1 MEMHNV
7 FDDTPDASPR
17 PHSDSRLSWKGLL
30 ANRLLLSLLAVSLV
44 PLAFMGISTYRS
56 ASTALEAQALNQLET
71 VRSITAKSVER
82 YFTNVE
88 NQLRVLAEDRMTV
101 EALQEFRSG
110 MQSLSGDEESTAD
123 AIIPARQ
130 QLQDFYDGDLAAA
143 FRERGQEPPES
154 RSFIDSLDETGIVL
168 QNLYVASNNNPIGTK
183 DRLDTA
189 DDGSDYSRA
198 HAVYHPILRSL
209 QQKFGLYDLFL
220 VDAQSGDIVY
230 TVFKEIDFAT
240 SLRSGA
246 FASSSI
252 GTAFNEA
259 ISRGRRDSV
268 AFADFKPYLASYFSP
283 ASFIAAPVYEGRSLI
298 GAVIFQI
305 PIDRLNAIVSET
317 IGMGQT
323 GETYAVGSD
332 GLFRTD
338 SRFLE
343 DLGVRS
349 TIINPDVRVDSAPVR
364 AVFDRNAAGTARGLG
379 YRGSRVLASW
389 TPITIHE
396 ADQGGESVRWALIS
410 EIDEDEVFQPI
421 NSLRTFAITI
431 FVVTMISVVVVSTAI
446 AQRFTKEAR
455 RQATLV
461 DGIVDN
467 THALASASE
476 ELTSVSQ
483 QMSAAA
489 EETTAQANLV
499 SAAAEQVSGN
509 AKGVSSSVEN
519 LGQSIHEIA
528 GSAQEAAR
536 VARQAVEMAGSTSQ
550 TMNALGISSQQ
561 IGQVVKVIT
570 TIAEQTNLLALN
582 ATIEAA
588 RAGEAG
594 KGFAVVANEVK
605 DLARETAKAT
615 EDIGSRIE
623 AMQADADRAVTA
635 ISEIGSVIERI
646 DHLQTTIAAAV
657 EEQSVT
663 TAEIS
668 RNISEARTGTAEIAE
683 NIVQVAQAAQSTAE
697 GASNTQ
703 VSSQEL
709 SRMAQGLQKLVGE
722 YRS

>member
-1 MEMHNV
+1 M
-7 FDDTPDASPR
+7 FDATKPASLR
-17 PHSDSRLSWKGLL
+17 ASVASRSSWKGLL
-30 ANRLLLSLLAVSLV
+30 ANRLLLSLLAVALL
-44 PLAFMGISTYRS
+44 PLAFMGWTTYSS

-82 YFTNVE
+82 YFASLE
-88 NQLRVLAEDRMTV
+88 NSLRVFAEDRMTI
-101 EALQEFRSG
+101 EAVQEFTQG
-110 MQSLSGDEESTAD
+110 MQSLASND
-123 AIIPARQ
+123 AMSEAEIEAARQ
-130 QLQDFYDGDLAAA
+130 QLITFYDGDFAAA
-143 FRERGQEPPES
+143 FRERGQEAPEG
-154 RSFIDSLDETGIVL
+154 RSLVDSLDENAAVL
-168 QNLYVASNNNPIGTK
+168 QNLYLATNKNPIGSK
-183 DRLDTA
+183 DRLDNA
-189 DDGSDYSRA
+189 DDGSDFSKA
-198 HAVYHPILRSL
+198 HATYHPILRSM
-209 QQKFGLYDLFL
+209 QQKLGLYDLFL
-220 VDAQSGDIVY
+220 VDAQSGNIVY
-230 TVFKEIDFAT
+230 SVFKEIDFAT
-240 SLRSGA
+240 SLRSGS
-246 FASSSI
+246 FASTSI
-252 GTAFNEA
+252 GAAFSEA
-259 ISRGRRDSV
+259 VSRGRKDLV
-268 AFADFKPYLASYFSP
+268 TFADFRKYLPSYFAP
-283 ASFIAAPVYEGRSLI
+283 ASFIASPIYDGRELL
-298 GAVIFQI
+298 GVAIFQL
-305 PIDRLNAIVSET
+305 PIDRLNEIVSET
-317 IGMGQT
+317 VGMGET
-323 GETYAVGSD
+323 GETYAVGPD

-338 SRFLE
+338 SRFLA
-343 DLGVRS
+343 DLGVET
-349 TIINPDVRVDSAPVR
+349 TIINPEVRVDSAQVKE
-364 AVFDRNAAGTARGLG
+364 VFDRNSAGTQVSLD
-379 YRGSRVLASW
+379 YRGARVLSSW
-389 TPITIHE
+389 TPVTIHSG
-396 ADQGGESVRWALIS
+396 DQGGTEVRWALLS
-410 EIDEDEVFQPI
+410 EIDEGEVFRPI
-421 NSLRTFAITI
+421 NSLRNFAITV
-431 FVVTMISVVVVSTAI
+431 FVVTLIGVVIVSTAI

-461 DGIVDN
+461 EGIVDN

-519 LGQSIHEIA
+519 LGLSIHEIA

-536 VARQAVEMAGSTSQ
+536 VARQAVDMAGSTSQ

-635 ISEIGSVIERI
+635 ISEIGSVIARI
-646 DHLQTTIAAAV
+646 DSLQTTIAAAV

-668 RNISEARTGTAEIAE
+668 RNISEATTGTAEIAE

-709 SRMAQGLQKLVGE
+709 SRMAQGLQKLVSE
-722 YRS
+722 YQS

>member
-1 MEMHNV
+1 VLDNTN
-7 FDDTPDASPR
+7 DDLGRSTVE
-17 PHSDSRLSWKGLL
+17 SRSSWKSLL
-30 ANRLLLSLLAVSLV
+30 TNRLLLALLTVSLV

-56 ASTALEAQALNQLET
+56 ASSALESQALNQLET
-71 VRSITAKSVER
+71 VRTITAKSVQR
-82 YFTNVE
+82 YFVTLE
-88 NQLRVLAEDRMTV
+88 DQLRVLSEDQMTIAAV
-101 EALQEFRSG
+101 KEFTSG
-110 MQSLSGDEESTAD
+110 MAAVASDDEMTAETVAD
-123 AIIPARQ
+123 ARQ
-130 QLQDFYDGDLAAA
+130 QLIGFYEGDVAAA
-143 FRERGQEPPES
+143 YRERGQEPPLA
-154 RSFIDSLDETGIVL
+154 RDLVDGLDEDAALL
-168 QNLYVASNNNPIGTK
+168 QHLYLASNKNPIGSK
-183 DRLDTA
+183 DRLDNP
-189 DDGSDYSRA
+189 DDGSRYSQS
-198 HAVYHPILRSL
+198 HASYHPIFRSI

-220 VDAQSGDIVY
+220 VDAESGDIVY
-230 TVFKEIDFAT
+230 SVFKETDFAT
-240 SLRSGA
+240 SLRTGA

-252 GTAFNEA
+252 GSAFTEA
-259 ISRGRRDSV
+259 VNRGRKDTV
-268 AFADFKPYLASYFSP
+268 AFADFRPYLPSYSAP
-283 ASFIAAPVYEGRSLI
+283 ASFIASPIYDGRELV
-298 GAVIFQI
+298 GTVIFQL
-305 PIDRLNAIVSET
+305 PIDRLNEIISET
-317 IGMGQT
+317 VGMGDT
-323 GETYAVGSD
+323 GETYAVGPD

-338 SRFLE
+338 SRFLS
-343 DLGVRS
+343 DLGVET
-349 TIINPDVRVDSAPVR
+349 TIINPEVRVDSRPVQE
-364 AVFDRNAAGTARGLG
+364 VFDHNSAGTARGFD

-389 TPITIHE
+389 SPITVHPSS
-396 ADQGGESVRWALIS
+396 QGESEVRWALIS
-410 EIDEDEVFQPI
+410 EIDEAEVFGPI
-421 NSLRTFAITI
+421 NNLRNFALTI
-431 FVVTMISVVVVSTAI
+431 FIITTIGVVGVSTGI
-446 AQRFTKEAR
+446 ARRFTKEAE

-461 DGIVDN
+461 NGIVDN

-499 SAAAEQVSGN
+499 SAAAEQVSGST
-509 AKGVSSSVEN
+509 KGVSSSVEN

-536 VARQAVEMAGSTSQ
+536 VARQAVEMAGSTTQ
-550 TMNALGISSQQ
+550 TMNALGMSSQQ

-615 EDIGSRIE
+615 EDIGTRIE

-646 DHLQTTIAAAV
+646 DNLQTTIAAAV

-668 RNISEARTGTAEIAE
+668 RNIGEATTGTAEIAE
-683 NIVQVAQAAQSTAE
+683 NIVQVAQAAQSTSE

-709 SRMAQGLQKLVGE
+709 SRMAQGLQKLVSE

>member
-1 MEMHNV
+1 M
-7 FDDTPDASPR
+7 FDANKPASLR
-17 PHSDSRLSWKGLL
+17 ASVDSRSSWKGLL
-30 ANRLLLSLLAVSLV
+30 ANRLLLSLLAVALL
-44 PLAFMGISTYRS
+44 PLAFMGWTTYSS

-82 YFTNVE
+82 YFASLE
-88 NQLRVLAEDRMTV
+88 NSLRVFAEDRMTI
-101 EALQEFRSG
+101 EAVQEFSRG
-110 MQSLSGDEESTAD
+110 MQDLVSND
-123 AIIPARQ
+123 AMSEAEIEAARQ
-130 QLQDFYDGDLAAA
+130 QLITFYDGDVAAA
-143 FRERGQEPPES
+143 FRERGQEAPEG
-154 RSFIDSLDETGIVL
+154 RSLVDSLDENAAVL
-168 QNLYVASNNNPIGTK
+168 QNLYLATNKNPIGSK
-183 DRLDTA
+183 DRLDNA
-189 DDGSDYSRA
+189 DDSSDYSKA
-198 HAVYHPILRSL
+198 HATYHPIMRSM

-220 VDAQSGDIVY
+220 VDAQSGNIVY
-230 TVFKEIDFAT
+230 SVFKEIDFAT
-240 SLRSGA
+240 SLRAGS
-246 FASSSI
+246 FASTSI
-252 GTAFNEA
+252 GAAFSEA
-259 ISRGRRDSV
+259 VSRGRKDLV
-268 AFADFKPYLASYFSP
+268 TFADFRKYLPSYFAP
-283 ASFIAAPVYEGRSLI
+283 ASFIASPIYEGRELI
-298 GAVIFQI
+298 GVAIFQL

-317 IGMGQT
+317 VGMGET
-323 GETYAVGSD
+323 GETYAVGPD

-338 SRFLE
+338 SRFLA
-343 DLGVRS
+343 DLGVET
-349 TIINPDVRVDSAPVR
+349 TIINPEVRVDSAPVQE
-364 AVFDRNAAGTARGLG
+364 VFDRNSAGTQVGID
-379 YRGSRVLASW
+379 YRGARVLSSW
-389 TPITIHE
+389 TPVTIHSG
-396 ADQGGESVRWALIS
+396 DQGGTEVRWALLS
-410 EIDEDEVFQPI
+410 EIDEAEVFRPI
-421 NSLRTFAITI
+421 NNLRNFAITV
-431 FVVTMISVVVVSTAI
+431 FVVTLIGVVIVSTAI

-461 DGIVDN
+461 EGIVDN

-519 LGQSIHEIA
+519 LGLSIHEIA

-536 VARQAVEMAGSTSQ
+536 VARQAVDMAGSTSQ
-550 TMNALGISSQQ
+550 TMNALGVSSQQ

-635 ISEIGSVIERI
+635 ISEIGSVIARI
-646 DHLQTTIAAAV
+646 DSLQTTIAAAV

-668 RNISEARTGTAEIAE
+668 RNISEATTGTAEIAE

-709 SRMAQGLQKLVGE
+709 SRMAQGLQKLVSE

>member
-1 MEMHNV
+1 MEMPHV
-7 FDDTPDASPR
+7 FDVTTDATPNPAAV
-17 PHSDSRLSWKGLL
+17 SRLSWKGLL
-30 ANRLLLSLLAVSLV
+30 ANRLLLSLLAVSLI
-44 PLAFMGISTYRS
+44 PLAFMGVSTYRS

-82 YFTNVE
+82 YFGTLE
-88 NQLRVLAEDRMTV
+88 NQLRVLSEDTMTV
-101 EALQEFRSG
+101 AALKEFTAGMNALGTAEADSSEAIGEARRSLLTFYEG
-110 MQSLSGDEESTAD
+110 AVAAAYRERDQQPPQARDVVDGLDDSAAILQSL
-123 AIIPARQ
+123 
-130 QLQDFYDGDLAAA
+130 YLA
-143 FRERGQEPPES
+143 
-154 RSFIDSLDETGIVL
+154 
-168 QNLYVASNNNPIGTK
+168 NNPNPIGSK
-183 DRLDTA
+183 DRLDTV
-189 DDGSDYSRA
+189 DDGSAYSQA
-198 HAVYHPILRSL
+198 HAIYHPILRSM

-230 TVFKEIDFAT
+230 SVFKETDYAT
-240 SLRSGA
+240 SLRNGA
-246 FASSSI
+246 FAGSSI
-252 GTAFNEA
+252 GTAFTEA
-259 ISRGRRDSV
+259 VSRGRKDAV
-268 AFADFKPYLASYFSP
+268 AFADFQPYPPSYFAP
-283 ASFIAAPVYEGRSLI
+283 ASFLTSPVYDGRDLL
-298 GAVIFQI
+298 GVVIFQL

-317 IGMGQT
+317 VGMGET

-338 SRFLE
+338 SRFL
-343 DLGVRS
+343 DQLGVET
-349 TIINPDVRVDSAPVR
+349 TIINPEVRVDSRPVQEC
-364 AVFDRNAAGTARGLG
+364 FQRNSAGTARGLD
-379 YRGSRVLASW
+379 YRGNRVLASW
-389 TPITIHE
+389 SPITVHPS
-396 ADQGGESVRWALIS
+396 DQGGAAVRWALIS
-410 EIDEDEVFQPI
+410 EIDEDEVFQPV
-421 NSLRTFAITI
+421 NSLWTFALTI
-431 FVVTMISVVVVSTAI
+431 FVVTMLGVVVVSTAI
-446 AQRFTKEAR
+446 AQRFTKEAQ

-489 EETTAQANLV
+489 EQTTAQANLV

-550 TMNALGISSQQ
+550 TMNALGASSQQ

-623 AMQADADRAVTA
+623 AMQGDADRAVTA

-668 RNISEARTGTAEIAE
+668 RNISEATTGTAEIAE

-709 SRMAQGLQKLVGE
+709 SRMAQGLQKLVNE

>member
-1 MEMHNV
+1 M
-7 FDDTPDASPR
+7 FDVTTDAPPS
-17 PHSDSRLSWKGLL
+17 SSADQRLSWKGLL
-30 ANRLLLSLLAVSLV
+30 SNRLLLSLLAVSLV
-44 PLAFMGISTYRS
+44 PLAFMGLSTYRS

-82 YFTNVE
+82 YFTNLE
-88 NQLRVLAEDRMTV
+88 NQLRVVSEDTMTTAALKEFAAGMAAIAENDAM
-101 EALQEFRSG
+101 
-110 MQSLSGDEESTAD
+110 TAD
-123 AIIPARQ
+123 DIGEARQ
-130 QLQDFYDGDLAAA
+130 QLLDFYEGDVATAY
-143 FRERGQEPPES
+143 RERGQEPP
-154 RSFIDSLDETGIVL
+154 RSLDVIDGLDDNAVL
-168 QNLYVASNNNPIGTK
+168 LQSIYLAGNENPIGSK
-183 DRLDTA
+183 DRLDAA
-189 DDGSDYSRA
+189 DDGSEYSES
-198 HAVYHPILRSL
+198 HARYHPIFRSM

-220 VDAQSGDIVY
+220 VDAESGNVVY
-230 TVFKEIDFAT
+230 SVFKETDYAT

-246 FASSSI
+246 FAGSSI

-259 ISRGRRDSV
+259 VSRGRKDTVS
-268 AFADFKPYLASYFSP
+268 FADFRPYLPSYSAP
-283 ASFIAAPVYEGRSLI
+283 ASFLAAPVYEARELVGV
-298 GAVIFQI
+298 VIFQL

-317 IGMGQT
+317 VGMGNT
-323 GETYAVGSD
+323 GETYAVGAD

-338 SRFLE
+338 SRFL
-343 DLGVRS
+343 DQLGVET
-349 TIINPDVRVDSAPVR
+349 TIINPEIRVDSRPVQEC
-364 AVFDRNAAGTARGLG
+364 FQRNESGTARGLD
-379 YRGSRVLASW
+379 YRGNRVLASW
-389 TPITIHE
+389 SPITVHTSS
-396 ADQGGESVRWALIS
+396 QGGPAIRWALIS

-421 NSLRTFAITI
+421 HSLRTFAITI
-431 FVVTMISVVVVSTAI
+431 FLVTMVGVVAVSTGI

-550 TMNALGISSQQ
+550 TMNALGVSSQQ

-646 DHLQTTIAAAV
+646 DTLQTTIAAAV

-668 RNISEARTGTAEIAE
+668 RNISEATMGTAEIAE

-709 SRMAQGLQKLVGE
+709 SRMAQGLQKLVSE

>member
-1 MEMHNV
+1 M
-7 FDDTPDASPR
+7 FDITPEPPR
-17 PHSDSRLSWKGLL
+17 AEAVDSRSSWKGLL
-30 ANRLLLSLLAVSLV
+30 ANRLLLSLLAVSLL
-44 PLAFMGISTYRS
+44 PLGFMGISTYNS
-56 ASTALEAQALNQLET
+56 ASTALEAQSLSQLET

-82 YFTNVE
+82 YFAGLE
-88 NQLRVLAEDRMTV
+88 NQLRVASEDRMTL
-101 EALQEFRSG
+101 EALKEFTRS
-110 MQSLSGDEESTAD
+110 MEAIATDDAAESVAED
-123 AIIPARQ
+123 ARQ
-130 QLQDFYDGDLAAA
+130 QLLGFYDGDVAAA
-143 FRERGQEPPES
+143 FRERGQDAPEG
-154 RSFIDSLDETGIVL
+154 RPLVDSLDENAAVL
-168 QNLYVASNNNPIGTK
+168 QNLYLASNKNPVGSK
-183 DRLDTA
+183 DRLDDA
-189 DDGSDYSRA
+189 GDGSPYSAA
-198 HAVYHPILRSL
+198 HALYHPILRSM

-230 TVFKEIDFAT
+230 SVFKEIDFAT

-252 GTAFNEA
+252 GTAFAEA
-259 ISRGRRDSV
+259 VSRGRKDSV
-268 AFADFKPYLASYFSP
+268 SFADFRTYLPSYFAP
-283 ASFIAAPVYEGRSLI
+283 ASFVAAPVYDGRDLI

-305 PIDRLNAIVSET
+305 PIDQLNEIVSET
-317 IGMGQT
+317 IGMGET
-323 GETYAVGSD
+323 GETYAVGAD

-343 DLGVRS
+343 DLGVET
-349 TIINPDVRVDSAPVR
+349 TIINPEVRVDSAPVR
-364 AVFDRNAAGTARGLG
+364 AVFDRNAAGTARGLD
-379 YRGSRVLASW
+379 YRGAPVLASW
-389 TPITIHE
+389 TPLTIHASE
-396 ADQGGESVRWALIS
+396 QGGAPVRWALIS

-421 NSLRTFAITI
+421 NSLRNFALTI
-431 FVVTMISVVVVSTAI
+431 FFVTMIGVIVVSTAI
-446 AQRFTKEAR
+446 AQRFTNEAR

-461 DGIVDN
+461 EGIVDS

-509 AKGVSSSVEN
+509 AKGVSSSVDN

-536 VARQAVEMAGSTSQ
+536 VARQAVDMAGSTSQ

-623 AMQADADRAVTA
+623 AMQGDADRAVTA

-668 RNISEARTGTAEIAE
+668 RNISEATTGTAEIAE

-709 SRMAQGLQKLVGE
+709 SRMAQGLQKLVSE

>member
-1 MEMHNV
+1 V
-7 FDDTPDASPR
+7 FDAHNPTSTRASVDS
-17 PHSDSRLSWKGLL
+17 HSSWKGLL
-30 ANRLLLSLLAVSLV
+30 ANRLLLSLLAVALL

-56 ASTALEAQALNQLET
+56 ASTALETQALNQLET

-82 YFTNVE
+82 YFAAME
-88 NQLRVLAEDRMTV
+88 NNLRVFAEDRMTV
-101 EALQEFRSG
+101 EALREFTAG
-110 MQSLSGDEESTAD
+110 MQSLASDDAAAD
-123 AIIPARQ
+123 DVDAARQ
-130 QLQDFYDGDLAAA
+130 QLLAFYDGDVAAA
-143 FRERGQEPPES
+143 FRERGEQAPEG
-154 RSFIDSLDETGIVL
+154 RTLVDGLDENATIL
-168 QNLYVASNNNPIGTK
+168 QNLYLATNKNPIGSK
-183 DRLDTA
+183 DRLDDA
-189 DDGSDYSRA
+189 DDSSNYSKT
-198 HAVYHPILRSL
+198 HATFHPILRSM

-220 VDAQSGDIVY
+220 VDARSGNIVY
-230 TVFKEIDFAT
+230 SVFKEIDFAT
-240 SLRSGA
+240 SLRTGS
-246 FASSSI
+246 FASTSI
-252 GTAFNEA
+252 GTAFSEA
-259 ISRGRRDSV
+259 VTRARKDLV
-268 AFADFKPYLASYFSP
+268 TFADFRQYLPSYMAP
-283 ASFIAAPVYEGRSLI
+283 ASFIASPVYDGRELI
-298 GAVIFQI
+298 GVVVFQL
-305 PIDRLNAIVSET
+305 PIDRLNEIVSET
-317 IGMGQT
+317 VGMGNT

-343 DLGVRS
+343 ALGVKT
-349 TIINPDVRVDSAPVR
+349 TIINPEVRVDSLPVR
-364 AVFDRNAAGTARGLG
+364 EVFDRNAAGTRLGLD
-379 YRGSRVLASW
+379 YRNSSVLASW
-389 TPITIHE
+389 TPVTIHSG
-396 ADQGGESVRWALIS
+396 DQGGTEVRWALIS
-410 EIDEDEVFQPI
+410 EIDAAEVFAPI
-421 NSLRTFAITI
+421 NSLRNFAITV
-431 FVVTMISVVVVSTAI
+431 FVVTTIGVVIVSTAI

-536 VARQAVEMAGSTSQ
+536 VARQAVDMAGSTSQ
-550 TMNALGISSQQ
+550 TMNALGVSSQQ

-635 ISEIGSVIERI
+635 ISEIGSVIARI
-646 DHLQTTIAAAV
+646 DNLQTTIAAAV

-668 RNISEARTGTAEIAE
+668 RNITEATTGTAEIAE

-709 SRMAQGLQKLVGE
+709 SRMAQALQKLVSE

>member
-1 MEMHNV
+1 M
-7 FDDTPDASPR
+7 FDVTTDAPR
-17 PHSDSRLSWKGLL
+17 PAAVESRSTWKGLL
-30 ANRLLLSLLAVSLV
+30 ANRLLLSLLAVSLL
-44 PLAFMGISTYRS
+44 PLGFMGISTYRS
-56 ASTALEAQALNQLET
+56 ASTALEAQSLNQLET

-82 YFTNVE
+82 YFAGLE
-88 NQLRVLAEDRMTV
+88 NQLRVAAEDRMTI
-101 EALQEFRSG
+101 EALKEFSSSMDALAADDAG
-110 MQSLSGDEESTAD
+110 ETAAD
-123 AIIPARQ
+123 DARQ
-130 QLQDFYDGDLAAA
+130 QLLNFYEGDVAAA
-143 FRERGQEPPES
+143 FRERGQDAPEG
-154 RSFIDSLDETGIVL
+154 RPLVDSLDENAAVL
-168 QNLYVASNNNPIGTK
+168 QNLYLAANKNPVGSK
-183 DRLDTA
+183 DRLDDA
-189 DDGSDYSRA
+189 GDGSLYSA
-198 HAVYHPILRSL
+198 THATYHPILRSM

-230 TVFKEIDFAT
+230 SVFKEIDFAT

-252 GTAFNEA
+252 GTAFTEA
-259 ISRGRRDSV
+259 VSRGRKDAVS
-268 AFADFKPYLASYFSP
+268 FADFRSYLPSYFSP
-283 ASFIAAPVYEGRSLI
+283 ASFVAAPVYDGRDLL

-305 PIDRLNAIVSET
+305 PIDRLNDIVSET
-317 IGMGQT
+317 IGMGET
-323 GETYAVGSD
+323 GETYAVGAD

-338 SRFLE
+338 SRFLD
-343 DLGVRS
+343 DLGVET
-349 TIINPDVRVDSAPVR
+349 TIINPEVRVDSAPVR
-364 AVFDRNAAGTARGLG
+364 AVFDRNAAGTARGLD
-379 YRGSRVLASW
+379 YRGSPVLASW
-389 TPITIHE
+389 TPLTIHASE
-396 ADQGGESVRWALIS
+396 QGGAPVRWALIS
-410 EIDEDEVFQPI
+410 EIDESEVFQPI
-421 NSLRTFAITI
+421 NSLRNFALTI
-431 FVVTMISVVVVSTAI
+431 FFVTMVGVVVVSTAI

-461 DGIVDN
+461 EGIVDN

-509 AKGVSSSVEN
+509 AKGVSSSVDN

-623 AMQADADRAVTA
+623 AMQGDADRAVAA

-668 RNISEARTGTAEIAE
+668 RNISEATTGTAEIAE

-709 SRMAQGLQKLVGE
+709 SRMAQGLQKLVSE
-722 YRS
+722 YQT

>member
-1 MEMHNV
+1 VYSFPNE
-7 FDDTPDASPR
+7 AQAK
-17 PHSDSRLSWKGLL
+17 DSQGQLVSWKNLL
-30 ANRLLLSLLAVSLV
+30 SNRLLLALLAVSLL
-44 PLAFMGISTYRS
+44 PLAFMGVSTYRS
-56 ASTALEAQALNQLET
+56 ASTALEEQALNQLET
-71 VRSITAKSVER
+71 VRTITSKSLSR
-82 YFTNVE
+82 FFTSLE
-88 NQLRVLAEDRMTV
+88 DQLRVLTEDQMTI
-101 EALQEFRSG
+101 
-110 MQSLSGDEESTAD
+110 TA
-123 AIIPARQ
+123 
-130 QLQDFYDGDLAAA
+130 LQDFSGSMQRLAAEDMPAPSDLDSSRKQLLEFYEGDVAAA
-143 FRERGQEPPES
+143 FRERGVEPPEA
-154 RSFIDSLDETGIVL
+154 RSLVDSLNDDAVIL
-168 QNLYVASNNNPIGTK
+168 QGLYLAENRNPIGSK
-183 DRLDTA
+183 DRLDSA
-189 DDGSDYSRA
+189 NDDSDYSRF
-198 HAVYHPILRSL
+198 HATYHPIFRSM

-220 VDAQSGDIVY
+220 VDAESGDIVY
-230 TVFKEIDFAT
+230 SVFKETDFAT
-240 SLRSGA
+240 SLRTGA
-246 FASSSI
+246 FARSGI
-252 GTAFNEA
+252 GTVFTEVVN
-259 ISRGRRDSV
+259 RGRKDAV
-268 AFADFKPYLASYFSP
+268 FFVDFQPYLPSYSAP
-283 ASFIAAPVYEGRSLI
+283 ASFLGAPVYEGRRLV
-298 GAVIFQI
+298 GAVIFQV
-305 PIDRLNAIVSET
+305 PVDRLNAIVSET
-317 IGMGQT
+317 TGMGET
-323 GETYAVGSD
+323 GETYAVGPD

-343 DLGVRS
+343 SLGVET
-349 TIINPDVRVDSAPVR
+349 TIVNPEIRVDSLPVR
-364 AVFDRNAAGTARGLG
+364 ATFEQNTAGTARGID

-389 TPITIHE
+389 SPVTIHASE
-396 ADQGGESVRWALIS
+396 LGGETVRWALIS

-421 NSLRTFAITI
+421 TRLRSFAITI
-431 FVVTMISVVVVSTAI
+431 FIVTTVCVVIVSA
-446 AQRFTKEAR
+446 AVARRFTGEAR
-455 RQATLV
+455 RQAILV
-461 DGIVDN
+461 EGIVDN

-489 EETTAQANLV
+489 EQTTAQANLV

-509 AKGVSSSVEN
+509 AQGVSSSVEN

-536 VARQAVEMAGSTSQ
+536 VARQAVEMAGSTSK
-550 TMNALGISSQQ
+550 TMNALGMSSQQ

-623 AMQADADRAVTA
+623 AMQADADRAVNA
-635 ISEIGSVIERI
+635 ISEISSVIERI
-646 DHLQTTIAAAV
+646 DSLQTTIAAAV

-668 RNISEARTGTAEIAE
+668 RNIHEATTGTTEIAE
-683 NIVQVAQAAQSTAE
+683 NIIQVAQAAQSTAE

-709 SRMAQGLQKLVGE
+709 SRMAQGLQKLVSE